1 MRSAAALRLG
11 LAALLAL
18 GASVLA
24 ARAGEVEVM
33 SSGKVIKPDSTFY
46 VPMNSRSSKVAL
58 FSESRPRFS
67 VYNKTGA
74 ALEIEGLQLE
84 RCKEAAEE
92 EFTLQTTDLKPKTL
106 KFEKTSVEPKK
117 SYDFI
122 VRYYPVQSK
131 RLTAKITVTYGGG
144 KKTSWTVSAAGRSK
158 ALFTEKFATKMHKVL
173 GGAKTDEMITGMV
186 ADKDGNCFVA
196 GQVTGLADRFAYD
209 IFYARINADGKLAW
223 AKLWN
228 GPFRDYSRDPGQN
241 AETGGSSNAIDIDE
255 EGFVYLT
262 GAVSPGKTNNNYAS
276 LVMKIDPKT
285 GEPVWEK
292 LWRPEWP
299 EKILDKHGCEAY
311 ALDVNG
317 GHVYVVGTTG
327 AGVDGSNALIF
338 LMSLSAKDGSV
349 EMQRYIDP
357 TPKTTDRAYCV
368 RADGKGNVYVGGLVA
383 GKYGFLARFKDLH
396 GDAPKV
402 AWAKK
407 VNCGWGS
414 NLNYLDVD
422 KEGNVYCSLDRRGA
436 RTYFSFI
443 KMDPEGK
450 LVWGKTYDGGS
461 NKNNNTSF
469 VKVVGENLYVGGR
482 TGQGWYDSQMGDG
495 KLLKV
500 RCKDGKELWSAFYF
514 TGKGPDE
521 LGEHRAKGIAVRGKK
536 IYLLGQVYSG
546 SLNGVRFWGYWY
558 QGVSKLSAYKPSISP
573 IKAPEDPENIAKGAV
588 KDAKAARKLLD
599 MAKLVPWRDAPAK
612 TDAHPPD
619 GELIYWQLEEK

>member
-1 MRSAAALRLG
+1 MKNEIKSTVLV
-11 LAALLAL
+11 LAGVLIL
-18 GASVLA
+18 GAA
-24 ARAGEVEVM
+24 QAGELEVM
-33 SSGKVIKPDSTFY
+33 SSGKVVKPGTTFY
-46 VPMNSRSSKVAL
+46 IPMNSKSSKVAL

-67 VYNKTGA
+67 VYNKSGA
-74 ALEIEGLQLE
+74 ALEIEGVKIE
-84 RCKEAAEE
+84 RCKEAVEE

-122 VRYYPVQSK
+122 VRFYPVQSK

-144 KKTSWTVSAAGRSK
+144 KTTSWTVSGGGRSK
-158 ALFTEKFATKMHKVL
+158 AIFTEHFKTKMMKVL

-186 ADKDGNCFVA
+186 ADKAGNCFVA
-196 GQVTGLADRFAYD
+196 GQVTSLADRFAYD

-228 GPFRDYSRDPGQN
+228 GPYRDYSRDPGQN
-241 AETGGSSNAIDIDE
+241 GETGGSSNAIDIDE

-276 LVMKIDPKT
+276 LVMKIDPQT

-292 LWRPEWP
+292 LWRPGWP
-299 EKILDKHGCEAY
+299 KALLDKHGCEAY
-311 ALDVNG
+311 ALDVNK

-327 AGVDGSNALIF
+327 DAKDVGSNALVF
-338 LMSLSAKDGSV
+338 LMSLSAKDGSL

-357 TPKTTDRAYCV
+357 TPKTNDRAYCV

-383 GKYGFLARFKDLH
+383 GKYGLLAKFKDVH
-396 GDAPKV
+396 ADAPKV
-402 AWAKK
+402 AWVQKI
-407 VNCGWGS
+407 NCGWGS
-414 NLNYLDVD
+414 NINYLDVD
-422 KEGNVYCSLDRRGA
+422 TEGNVYCSLDRRGA
-436 RTYFSFI
+436 STFFSFI
-443 KMDPEGK
+443 KMSPDGK
-450 LVWGKTYDGGS
+450 LVWGKTYGKGRG
-461 NKNNNTSF
+461 KNNNTSF

-482 TGQGWYDSQMGDG
+482 YGDGWYDGQMGDG

-500 RCKDGKELWSAFYF
+500 DCKEGKELWSAFYF

-521 LGEHRAKGIAVRGKK
+521 MCEHRAKAIAVRGKK
-536 IYLLGQVYSG
+536 LYVLGQIYSG

-558 QGVSKLSAYKPSISP
+558 NGVAKLSNYKPSISP
-573 IKAPEDPENIAKGAV
+573 VKVAEDPKDLPKGAV

-599 MAKLVPWRDAPAK
+599 MAKLVPWRDAPEK
-612 TDAHPPD
+612 NDAHAPD
-619 GELIYWQLEEK
+619 GELMYWQLEEK

>member
-1 MRSAAALRLG
+1 MKNRIERITLVLVGTLVLG
-11 LAALLAL
+11 
-18 GASVLA
+18 VA
-24 ARAGEVEVM
+24 ARGGEVEVM
-33 SSGKVIKPDSTFY
+33 SSGKVIKPGATFY
-46 VPMNSRSSKVAL
+46 IPMNSRSSKVAL

-74 ALEIEGLQLE
+74 ALEIEGVKLE
-84 RCKEAAEE
+84 PCEEAAAE

-106 KFEKTSVEPKK
+106 VFKKTTVQPKK

-122 VRYYPVQSK
+122 ARYYPVQSK
-131 RLTAKITVTYGGG
+131 RLTARITVTYGGG
-144 KKTSWTVSAAGRSK
+144 KTASWTVSGAGRSK
-158 ALFTEKFATKMHKVL
+158 AIFTDKFKTGMHKVL

-209 IFYARINADGKLAW
+209 IFYARINADGSLAW
-223 AKLWN
+223 AKLWH
-228 GPFRDYSRDPGQN
+228 GPYRDYSRDPGQN

-262 GAVSPGKTNNNYAS
+262 GAVSPAKTNNNYAS

-299 EKILDKHGCEAY
+299 ERILDKHGCEAY
-311 ALDVNG
+311 ALDYNK

-327 AGVDGSNALIF
+327 DAKDVGSNALVL

-349 EMQRYIDP
+349 EFQRCIDP
-357 TPKTTDRAYCV
+357 TPRTNDRAYCV
-368 RADGKGNVYVGGLVA
+368 RADGKGNVYVGGLLA
-383 GKYGFLARFKDLH
+383 GKYGMLARFKDVH
-396 GDAPKV
+396 GAAPKV
-402 AWAKK
+402 AWVKK

-422 KEGNVYCSLDRRGA
+422 RDGNVYCSLDRRGGS
-436 RTYFSFI
+436 TYFSFI
-443 KMDPEGK
+443 KMDPDGK
-450 LVWGKTYDGGS
+450 LVWGKTYGGGKG
-461 NKNNNTSF
+461 KNNNTSF
-469 VKVVGENLYVGGR
+469 VKVVGEHLYVGGR
-482 TGQGWYDSQMGDG
+482 YGAGWYDGQMGDG

-500 RCKDGKELWSAFYF
+500 DCKEGKEIWSAFYF
-514 TGKGPDE
+514 NGKGPDE
-521 LGEHRAKGIAVRGKK
+521 LCEHRVKAIAVRGKK
-536 IYLLGQVYSG
+536 LYVLGQVYSG

-558 QGVSKLSAYKPSISP
+558 NGVAKLSSYKPSISP
-573 IKAPEDPENIAKGAV
+573 VKVPDVAVELAKGAV
-588 KDAKAARKLLD
+588 KDAKEARKIED
-599 MAKLVPWRDAPAK
+599 MAKLVPWRDAPEK

-619 GELIYWQLEEK
+619 GELMYWQLEEK